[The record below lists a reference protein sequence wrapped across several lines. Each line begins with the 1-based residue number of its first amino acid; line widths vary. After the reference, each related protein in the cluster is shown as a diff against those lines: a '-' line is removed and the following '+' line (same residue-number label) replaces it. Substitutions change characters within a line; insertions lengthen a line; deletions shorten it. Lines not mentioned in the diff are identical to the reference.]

1 MHPRNLTVSFLLIAC
16 LFALPIFTQAAAP
29 PPEWGTDG
37 MVSSAHPLATE
48 AGWEILNEGGN
59 AIDAALAVI
68 YTLDVVTGF
77 SEGLG
82 GGEFWVIRNGETGEV
97 ICIDGREIAPAA
109 AHRDMYIG
117 PDSLVVPGLS
127 EIGILAGGV
136 PGSVAARETALDMFG
151 SKSRK
156 RIMKRAIQ
164 HADDGFVLSPR
175 EARVYEGAAPY
186 FKMFPTSAAV
196 MLDEDSLTVPVGGRL
211 VQKDLARS
219 LRKISDDG
227 ADVFYHGSIAQE
239 IARFMAE
246 NGGLITAEDL
256 ANYAPTIREP
266 IHGTYRGYDVYSMP
280 PPSSG
285 GIHLVQM
292 LNMLEGWNLQQFGA
306 RSSNW
311 YHHLSEVMD
320 LAFADRAVYL
330 GDPDFVNVPTEGLIS
345 KAYADS
351 LRGRVTTIYDRHPY
365 GAGMPQNYMA
375 SPPDSLL
382 KERHTSHLSVID
394 KWGNMVAL
402 TTTVNTHFGSKLI
415 LGDTGFFLNNQM
427 DDFSAQPGVPNY
439 FGLVGT
445 EANSIAPGKT
455 PLSSMTPTIIV
466 KDGQP
471 FMAVGAAGG
480 PKIIT
485 GTLQTILN
493 VIDFDMD
500 VQDAV
505 AAPRIHHQWSPNY
518 LYISTE
524 IAPDVVH
531 NLRQMGHAAV
541 HYSPSSSVQAVMVD
555 PETGLYFGAAD
566 PRGIGKAMGVR

>member
-1 MHPRNLTVSFLLIAC
+1 MRSQNWLLLTLLV
-16 LFALPIFTQAAAP
+16 FVFVLPLTTQAAAP

-48 AGWEILNEGGN
+48 AGWEILNSGGN

-68 YTLDVVTGF
+68 YTLDVVTGY

-97 ICIDGREIAPAA
+97 ICIDGREVAPLD

-117 PDSLVVPGLS
+117 LDSLVVPGLS
-127 EIGILAGGV
+127 ETGILAGGV
-136 PGSVAARETALDMFG
+136 PGSVAAREMALDMFG
-151 SKSRK
+151 SVPRK
-156 RIMKRAIQ
+156 RIMRRAIQ
-164 HADDGFVLSPR
+164 HADEGFVISPR
-175 EARVYEGAAPY
+175 EAGTHALSAPY
-186 FKMFPTSAAV
+186 FKLFPTSAAV
-196 MLDEDSLTVPVGGRL
+196 MLDEDSLTTQVGGRF
-211 VQKDLARS
+211 VQKDLAKS
-219 LRKISDDG
+219 LRMISKDG
-227 ADVFYHGSIAQE
+227 ADAFYHGDIAKE
-239 IARFMAE
+239 IVRFMEA
-246 NGGLITAEDL
+246 NGGLITEKDL
-256 ANYAPTIREP
+256 ANYEPTIREP
-266 IHGTYRGYDVYSMP
+266 IQGTYRGYDVYSMP

-292 LNMLEGWNLQQFGA
+292 LNMLEGWNLEQFGA
-306 RSSNW
+306 RSVNW
-311 YHHLSEVMD
+311 YHHLAEVMD
-320 LAFADRAVYL
+320 LAFADRAQFL
-330 GDPDFVNVPTEGLIS
+330 GDPAFVNVPTEGLVS

-351 LRGRVTTIYDRHPY
+351 LRGRVTTIYDRHPR
-365 GAGMPQNYMA
+365 GPGIPQNYMDN
-375 SPPDSLL
+375 PPDSLL
-382 KERHTSHLSVID
+382 KERHTSHLSVVD

-415 LGDTGFFLNNQM
+415 LGDTGIFLNNQM

-439 FGLVGT
+439 FGLIGS
-445 EANSIAPGKT
+445 EANAIAPGKK
-455 PLSSMTPTIIV
+455 PLSSMTPTIIA

-493 VIDFDMD
+493 VIDFGMD

-505 AAPRIHHQWSPNY
+505 SAPRIHHQWTPDY
-518 LYISTE
+518 LYVSTE

-531 NLRQMGHAAV
+531 LLRQMGHPAV
-541 HYSPSSSVQAVMVD
+541 HYTPGSSVQAVHFD
-555 PETGLYFGAAD
+555 AETGLYFGAAD
-566 PRGIGKAMGVR
+566 PRGIGRALGVR

>member
-1 MHPRNLTVSFLLIAC
+1 MRSAPVL
-16 LFALPIFTQAAAP
+16 LPILLLALLLVPFSSNAAAP
-29 PPEWGTDG
+29 PPEWGTGG
-37 MVSSAHPLATE
+37 MIATAHPLATE
-48 AGWEILNEGGN
+48 AGWEVLNDGGT
-59 AIDAALAVI
+59 AIDAALAAI
-68 YTLDVVTGF
+68 YTLDVVCGY

-82 GGEFWVIRNGETGEV
+82 GGEFWVIRDGETGEV
-97 ICIDGREIAPAA
+97 VCIDGREVAPAA

-136 PGSVAARETALDMFG
+136 PGSVAAREKALEMFG
-151 SKSRK
+151 TMKRS

-164 HADDGFVLSPR
+164 HADEGYVISPP
-175 EARVYEGAAPY
+175 EARVYEGALPY
-186 FKMFPTSAAV
+186 FKVFPSTARV
-196 MLDEDSLTVPVGGRL
+196 MLDEDSMTVGVGEL
-211 VQKDLARS
+211 HIQKDLARS
-219 LRKISDDG
+219 LKKI
-227 ADVFYHGSIAQE
+227 ADHGGDEFYQGSIADE
-239 IARFMAE
+239 IVRFMEE
-246 NGGLITAEDL
+246 NGGLITADDL
-256 ANYAPTIREP
+256 ANYHATVREP

-292 LNMLEGWNLQQFGA
+292 LNILEGWNLPQFGV
-306 RSSNW
+306 RSVNW
-311 YHHLSEVMD
+311 YHHLAEAMD
-320 LAFADRAVYL
+320 LAFADRAEFL
-330 GDPDFVNVPTEGLIS
+330 GDPDFVNVPVEGLIS

-351 LRGRVTTIYDRHPY
+351 LRGRIINIYDRHPR
-365 GAGMPQNYMA
+365 GPGNPLQYMDN
-375 SPPDSLL
+375 PPDSLL
-382 KERHTSHLSVID
+382 KDGHTSHLSVVD
-394 KWGNMVAL
+394 QWGNMVAL
-402 TTTVNTHFGSKLI
+402 TTTVNTHFGSKVI
-415 LGDTGFFLNNQM
+415 LGDTGIFLNNEM

-445 EANSIAPGKT
+445 EANSIRPGKR

-493 VIDFDMD
+493 VIDFGMD

-505 AAPRIHHQWSPNY
+505 SEPRIHHQWSPDY
-518 LYISTE
+518 LYVSEDIS
-524 IAPDVVH
+524 PDVVH
-531 NLRQMGHAAV
+531 LLRQQGHSAV
-541 HYSPSSSVQAVMVD
+541 HYTPGSVVQAVLLD

-566 PRGIGKAMGVR
+566 PRSVGTAMGVR